1 MELDVGVPSSSEL
14 KILQRLNWS
23 WGLTWIN
30 IGGRVDLRPE
40 RASLGVEAWH
50 IGIDPFAAFFLSM
63 IRNFAENADLL
74 VSVGVASGLW
84 LIRVSPRVGIS
95 PVAAGPSAVAP
106 EVPVLTSG
114 DLIGGFWWSIVDG
127 VDGIFGI
134 VVDGKNMRR
143 RFGLLSGERLD
154 GCQFDLI
161 V

>member
-1 MELDVGVPSSSEL
+1 MELDIGVPSSSEL

-30 IGGRVDLRPE
+30 IGGRVDLWPE

-63 IRNFAENADLL
+63 IWNFAENADLL

-95 PVAAGPSAVAP
+95 PVVAGPSVVAP

-114 DLIGGFWWSIVDG
+114 ALIGGFLWSIVDG
-127 VDGIFGI
+127 INGILGFIVDS
-134 VVDGKNMRR
+134 KNLRR
-143 RFGLLSGERLD
+143 RFGFLPGERLD
-154 GCQFDLI
+154 GC
-161 V
+161 

>member
-30 IGGRVDLRPE
+30 IGGRVDLQPE

-74 VSVGVASGLW
+74 VSV
-84 LIRVSPRVGIS
+84 
-95 PVAAGPSAVAP
+95 
-106 EVPVLTSG
+106 
-114 DLIGGFWWSIVDG
+114 
-127 VDGIFGI
+127 
-134 VVDGKNMRR
+134 
-143 RFGLLSGERLD
+143 
-154 GCQFDLI
+154 
-161 V
+161 

>member
-14 KILQRLNWS
+14 KILQRLNWN

-30 IGGRVDLRPE
+30 IGGGVDLRPE

-95 PVAAGPSAVAP
+95 PVAVQCDRVLRNKPPVDYKELHTGIKRKCKTLRRKATAVVTKLAPGAFSPRRDDHGGGPS
-106 EVPVLTSG
+106 TSA
-114 DLIGGFWWSIVDG
+114 S
-127 VDGIFGI
+127 
-134 VVDGKNMRR
+134 
-143 RFGLLSGERLD
+143 
-154 GCQFDLI
+154 QQ
-161 V
+161 